1 MEEDEAKRI
10 VESMTDSITSG
21 DKQDMEDSTKE
32 QHTLLTHPF
41 PSPSLSLSIYLS
53 PSLSLFISSNLYIH
67 IYLVVSKLR

>member
-41 PSPSLSLSIYLS
+41 PSPSLSLSLPIYLS
-53 PSLSLFISSNLYIH
+53 IYLPLSLYFF
-67 IYLVVSKLR
+67 